1 VLDAW
6 CARVGRDPEA
16 ITRSAGVAPTPG
28 RYAEQVSSYAT
39 NAQALY
45 DVGTRLFTIGLSGQ
59 RYGDLDKVRE
69 LVAWRDDVNR

>member
-6 CARVGRDPEA
+6 CERVGRDPRA

-28 RYAEQVSSYAT
+28 RMPEQVESYAQ

-45 DVGTRLFTIGLSGQ
+45 DVGTRLFTVGLSGEA
-59 RYGDLDKVRE
+59 YGELDKVRE
-69 LVAWRDDVNR
+69 LLAWRDGVNA